1 MFYTDHNKD
10 GMILY
15 GIRTL
20 SNFVQ
25 MSLANLVIQTIQV
38 LSIRLFN
45 KLNITVLLHDSD
57 VNIFKCMGFKVF
69 EIDDVKKND
78 FINHNYED
86 RGIRDIEESSS
97 LYRLDHI
104 IDNKSKM
111 NTSYG
116 SKYIN
121 EWKCLSVSNFG
132 KKDEQVMRKYIL
144 KSVQECLHFKPFLCE
159 KNKYMK

>member
-1 MFYTDHNKD
+1 MDQESYLKENSIIPICGSMFYTDHNQD

-25 MSLANLVIQTIQV
+25 MSLAKLVIQTIQV

-57 VNIFKCMGFKVF
+57 VNIFKCMGFKHF
-69 EIDDVKKND
+69 EIDDVNLFY
-78 FINHNYED
+78 FIKHNYED
-86 RGIRDIEESSS
+86 SGIRDIEESSS

-104 IDNKSKM
+104 IDTKSTM

-116 SKYIN
+116 
-121 EWKCLSVSNFG
+121 
-132 KKDEQVMRKYIL
+132 
-144 KSVQECLHFKPFLCE
+144 
-159 KNKYMK
+159 NKTKI